1 MDRCS
6 PPAYDGIF
14 SRLVMHPDFWHDR
27 WRTAQIG
34 FHRSSVDDNLIRH
47 WPDLSLPKAA
57 RVLVPLCGKSLDLLW
72 LREQGHAVVGIELS
86 DVALQAFFMEN
97 GVAARRRTL
106 PHFDLYE
113 AENLEC
119 YRGDLFELTPE
130 GVGQVAAVY
139 DRASLVSW
147 GPELRGRYVEHLCV
161 LTGAGTQT
169 LLVALEYSQAGM
181 KGPPFSVDT
190 EEIHRLFSRHHS
202 IDELAR
208 RDVLGNEPRMRARG
222 ISSLTEVCYQITRL

>member
-1 MDRCS
+1 
-6 PPAYDGIF
+6 
-14 SRLVMHPDFWHDR
+14 VEHDFWHDR

-34 FHRSSVDDNLIRH
+34 FHRSSVDDSLIRQ

-72 LREQGHAVVGIELS
+72 LLDQGHAVIGIELS
-86 DVALQAFFMEN
+86 DIALQSFFMEN

-119 YRGDLFELTPE
+119 YRGDLFDLTPE
-130 GVGQVAAVY
+130 RLGQVAAVY

-147 GPELRGRYVEHLCV
+147 APEQRGRYVEHLTA
-161 LTGAGTQT
+161 LTGTGTQT
-169 LLVALEYSQAGM
+169 LLVTLEYPQAEM
-181 KGPPFSVDT
+181 KGPPFSVDSA
-190 EEIHRLFSRHHS
+190 EVHRLYSPHHS
-202 IDELAR
+202 THELAR
-208 RDVLGNEPRMRARG
+208 RDVLENEPRMRARG
-222 ISSLTEVCYQITRL
+222 LSSLTEVCYRMTRL